1 MTAPADIERY
11 RRRRRRRQLWLTG
24 AALLLACTALVA
36 MTTGAISVSPHDFFG
51 LFREA
56 PAGLAARVIWYV
68 RLPRLVGAIL
78 GGAGFAVAGMVL
90 QAILRNPLASPSTL
104 GISQGAA
111 FGAALGIMLLSL
123 NDATAGSQ
131 GAQLSRCPALVSLL
145 AFGCSLATTACIVG
159 LAALRRAGREAIVLA
174 GVALGAF
181 FMAGTTVIQYF
192 ADETQL
198 AAIVRWSFGDVGR
211 ATWPELRVI
220 AVVVAAGTGYFFF
233 QSLWFNALL
242 AGSEVARSLG
252 VAVSRLRLCGM
263 VVAAMMTA
271 VIVTFFGVISFIG
284 LVAPHMARLL
294 VGEDARTL
302 LPLTALIGA
311 VLLLGADLL
320 GRLIIAPVV
329 LPAGVVTAF
338 MGTPVFLLLLF
349 GGRGSWR

>member
-1 MTAPADIERY
+1 
-11 RRRRRRRQLWLTG
+11 
-24 AALLLACTALVA
+24 
-36 MTTGAISVSPHDFFG
+36 
-51 LFREA
+51 
-56 PAGLAARVIWYV
+56 
-68 RLPRLVGAIL
+68 
-78 GGAGFAVAGMVL
+78 MVL
-90 QAILRNPLASPSTL
+90 QALLRNPLASPSTL

-123 NDATAGSQ
+123 TDAAAGSQ
-131 GAQLSRCPALVSLL
+131 GVQLSRCPELISLL
-145 AFGCSLATTACIVG
+145 AFGCSLATTFCIVG

-220 AVVVAAGTGYFFF
+220 AVVVAAGSGYFFL
-233 QSLWFNALL
+233 QSLRFNALL
-242 AGSEVARSLG
+242 AGGEVARSLG
-252 VAVSRLRLCGM
+252 VAVSRLRLWGM
-263 VVAAMMTA
+263 VVAALMTA

-294 VGEDARTL
+294 VGEDARIL

-311 VLLLGADLL
+311 ALLLGADLL
-320 GRLIIAPVV
+320 GRLILAPVV

-338 MGTPVFLLLLF
+338 MGTPVFLFLLF
-349 GGRGSWR
+349 WGRGSWR

>member
-1 MTAPADIERY
+1 MTAPAGIDLY
-11 RRRRRRRQLWLTG
+11 HRRRRRRQLWLAG
-24 AALLLACTALVA
+24 AALLLAGAALVA
-36 MTTGAISVSPHDFFG
+36 MTTGAISVSPDDFLG
-51 LFREA
+51 LFGEA
-56 PAGLAARVIWYV
+56 PTGLAQRVIWHV
-68 RLPRLVGAIL
+68 RLPRVVGALL
-78 GGAGFAVAGMVL
+78 GGTGFAVAGMVL

-111 FGAALGIMLLSL
+111 FGAACGIMLLSL
-123 NDATAGSQ
+123 GDAAAGSQ
-131 GAQLSRCPALVSLL
+131 GVQLNRSPALVTLL

-198 AAIVRWSFGDVGR
+198 ASIVQWTFGDVSR
-211 ATWPELRVI
+211 ATWPELRAI
-220 AVVVAAGTGYFFF
+220 AVVVTAGTGYFFS
-233 QSLWFNALL
+233 QSLRFNALL
-242 AGSEVARSLG
+242 AGGDVARSLG
-252 VAVSRLRLCGM
+252 VAVSRLRLGGM
-263 VVAAMMTA
+263 VVAALMTA

-284 LVAPHMARLL
+284 LVAPHMARML

-311 VLLLGADLL
+311 VLLLGADVL
-320 GRLIIAPVV
+320 GRLLLAPVV

-338 MGTPVFLLLLF
+338 MGTPVFLFLLF